1 MSAITIHWLEQRETD
16 LPDGNDWLSASELIR
31 LGTLRFPKR
40 RSDWLLGRWT
50 AKLAVSGYLGRSTSQ
65 EALRVV
71 EIHPAES
78 GAPLV
83 FVAGEPASV
92 SISISHRDGVA
103 MCAVGPQDTKL
114 GCDLELIEAHSEAFI
129 RDYFTEEEQRA
140 IQAASEE
147 DRHRMATLMWS
158 AKESALK
165 ALGVG
170 LRADTR
176 SVGICLAGK
185 SAGLSSNVLRVHVN
199 DDLSF
204 EGWWKQSGQLIRTLV
219 VPSVQIATTG
229 GSSDWKFQFLAKHIR
244 LATDMT

>member
-1 MSAITIHWLEQRETD
+1 MSPIGIHWLEQHEAD
-16 LPDGNDWLSASELIR
+16 LPDENDWLSASELIR

-40 RSDWLLGRWT
+40 RADWLLGRWT
-50 AKLAVSGYLGRSTSQ
+50 AKLAVSAYLGRSTSQ

-83 FVAGEPASV
+83 FLASEPARI
-92 SISISHRDGVA
+92 SISISHRDGLA
-103 MCAVGPQDTKL
+103 MCAVAAPNTRL

-185 SAGLSSNVLRVHVN
+185 SAGLSWNALRVHVN
-199 DDLSF
+199 DELSF
-204 EGWWKQSGQLIRTLV
+204 EGWWKQSGRLIRTIV
-219 VPSVQIATTG
+219 VPSVQKTTTG
-229 GSSDWKFQFLAKHIR
+229 RTEKQIQKRVWRMHAWS
-244 LATDMT
+244 

>member
-1 MSAITIHWLEQRETD
+1 MSSIGIHWLEQREAD
-16 LPDGNDWLSASELIR
+16 LPEGNDWLSASELIQ

-40 RSDWLLGRWT
+40 RADWLLGRWT
-50 AKLAVSGYLGRSTSQ
+50 AKLAVCAYLGRSTSH
-65 EALRVV
+65 ETLRVV

-83 FVAGEPASV
+83 FVASEPARI

-103 MCAVGPQDTKL
+103 MCAVAPPNTRL
-114 GCDLELIEAHSEAFI
+114 GCDLELIEAHSEVFI

-176 SVGICLAGK
+176 SVSVRVAEQTT
-185 SAGLSSNVLRVHVN
+185 ADANWNALRVQMN
-199 DDLSF
+199 DRPGF
-204 EGWWKQSGQLIRTLV
+204 EGWWNQSERLIRTIVAPYGAALL
-219 VPSVQIATTG
+219 
-229 GSSDWKFQFLAKHIR
+229 DR
-244 LATDMT
+244 